1 MGTLFQSLE
10 VAQLMFRGSE
20 LLASD
25 SFLACADKQLTE
37 IFIKETGIKPDKNVC
52 LVPTSHGINLPI
64 YGTYIIPNTNKK
76 ARMLYTA
83 LVVNHNW
90 NFITVYW
97 KSKTNKLYKLNSDVD
112 CDDIIFWFGSLDPL
126 LYHKQLYPKEK
137 LPFKIKDL
145 SYELVVTRLNMDM
158 TIEMQLKKGEL
169 SKADSIIEEIDKL
182 IDDYNIQ
189 SEKKDRKNGVVHNW
203 KRKVEI
209 SKLVYDIDT
218 GSAGSWFLKK
228 FLQQLSTMNKF
239 DKVEVM

>member
-1 MGTLFQSLE
+1 M
-10 VAQLMFRGSE
+10 
-20 LLASD
+20 
-25 SFLACADKQLTE
+25 
-37 IFIKETGIKPDKNVC
+37 
-52 LVPTSHGINLPI
+52 
-64 YGTYIIPNTNKK
+64 
-76 ARMLYTA
+76 
-83 LVVNHNW
+83 
-90 NFITVYW
+90 
-97 KSKTNKLYKLNSDVD
+97 
-112 CDDIIFWFGSLDPL
+112 
-126 LYHKQLYPKEK
+126 KEK